1 MYKTILRYNHSI
13 KVIGA
18 QGLGSLGDRTKR
30 ADRHEVPEESTTKK
44 RGHSTDF
51 KNWGRPSLFFSQLK
65 YYTNST
71 GLKVNN
77 I

>member
-1 MYKTILRYNHSI
+1 MSVLSAEDI

-18 QGLGSLGDRTKR
+18 QGLGPLGDRTKR

-51 KNWGRPSLFFSQLK
+51 KNWGHPRHLPLDRNSQICLI
-65 YYTNST
+65 S
-71 GLKVNN
+71 
-77 I
+77 